1 MGCKIEDGFI
11 DIFGVV
17 GRHLGYAGG
26 VFSPALTIPGTHIN
40 FAAKRRKMAGP
51 IFMAQPSLFFPYFN
65 FNERNGNTGIKLLI
79 SRKV

>member
-26 VFSPALTIPGTHIN
+26 VFSPALTIPGTYIN
-40 FAAKRRKMAGP
+40 FAAKRKWLEPLYHGS
-51 IFMAQPSLFFPYFN
+51 PSLFCPYFD
-65 FNERNGNTGIKLLI
+65 FTLL
-79 SRKV
+79 

>member
-26 VFSPALTIPGTHIN
+26 VFSPALTIPGTHWQTSAN
-40 FAAKRRKMAGP
+40 R
-51 IFMAQPSLFFPYFN
+51 
-65 FNERNGNTGIKLLI
+65 
-79 SRKV
+79 